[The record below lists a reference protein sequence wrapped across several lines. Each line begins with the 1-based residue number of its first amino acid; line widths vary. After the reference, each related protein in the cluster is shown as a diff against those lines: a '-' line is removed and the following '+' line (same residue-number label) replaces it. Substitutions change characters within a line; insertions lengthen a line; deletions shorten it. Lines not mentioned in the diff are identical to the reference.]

1 MIFKKINVGV
11 MGVNCYITG
20 DKDEVFVIDPGG
32 SADEICAVL
41 KKHGLKAKYIIL
53 THCHFDHILAANEV
67 KKQTGAQ
74 IVVCSKE
81 AENLADS
88 NVNMTSRFTRSPTSL
103 SADRLVSE
111 NDTLISGTFVYRV
124 IETPGHTSGGMCL
137 YCENEKLLF
146 SGDTLFCG
154 SVGRSDF
161 PTGDQN
167 TLLHSIQ
174 TKLLTLPDDVR
185 VYPGHE
191 DDTTIGFEKAN
202 NPYLR

>member
-1 MIFKKINVGV
+1 MILKKINVGV

-32 SADEICAVL
+32 SADEICVVL

-88 NVNMTSRFTRSPTSL
+88 NVNMTSRFTRTPISL

>member
-1 MIFKKINVGV
+1 M
-11 MGVNCYITG
+11 
-20 DKDEVFVIDPGG
+20 
-32 SADEICAVL
+32 
-41 KKHGLKAKYIIL
+41 
-53 THCHFDHILAANEV
+53 
-67 KKQTGAQ
+67 
-74 IVVCSKE
+74 
-81 AENLADS
+81 
-88 NVNMTSRFTRSPTSL
+88 
-103 SADRLVSE
+103 VSE

-137 YCENEKLLF
+137 YCENERLLF

-174 TKLLTLPDDVR
+174 TKLLTLPDNVR